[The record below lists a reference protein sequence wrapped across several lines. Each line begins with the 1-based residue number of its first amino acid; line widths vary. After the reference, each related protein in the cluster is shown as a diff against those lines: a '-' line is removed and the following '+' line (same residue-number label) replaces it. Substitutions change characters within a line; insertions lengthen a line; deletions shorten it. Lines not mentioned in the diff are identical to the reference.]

1 LSCMGR
7 PRLFS
12 REEVLEKALPLF
24 WKRGYADTG
33 LKDLEEATGVNKS
46 GLYSEFKDKQ
56 DLYLSALRHY
66 VATRRRDLLAQEPP
80 GWGNIEAYLRSRAAS
95 KAGILGCFAVN
106 TMREAELLPDEAHA
120 IVNEN
125 RNALKAAL
133 RRNIEAEKTR
143 VPAEVITEIIATF
156 ISGVAIEMNMKVG
169 KPPLRKV
176 EELMRVLRAL

>member
-1 LSCMGR
+1 
-7 PRLFS
+7 LFS

-46 GLYSEFKDKQ
+46 GLYSEFKDKE
-56 DLYLSALRHY
+56 DLYLAALRHY
-66 VATRRRDLLAQEPP
+66 VATRRRDLLERDPP
-80 GWGNIEAYLRSRAAS
+80 GWDNIEAYLRTRAAS

-120 IVNEN
+120 IVDEN

-133 RRNIEAEKTR
+133 RRNIEAERTR
-143 VPAEVITEIIATF
+143 IPADVITEMITTF
-156 ISGVAIEMNMKVG
+156 LSGLAIEINMKVG
-169 KPPLRKV
+169 KSPLRKV